1 MFVDVIFR
9 TWKIQAT
16 DYLKRMESSFFQFS
30 VSDFHSVKSGVC
42 EYVLQVWMRCKS
54 LRTLLCWS
62 ANVYQVTPKY
72 LVKFH

>member
-1 MFVDVIFR
+1 MFVDVTFR
-9 TWKIQAT
+9 TLKIQAT
-16 DYLKRMESSFFQFS
+16 DHLKRMENSIFQFS

-42 EYVLQVWMRCKS
+42 EYVLQVWMRS

-62 ANVYQVTPKY
+62 ANAYQVTPKY